1 MQRRITQ
8 KLKLFRAATMRSLV
22 GTKLI
27 LLVVLALCSNT
38 GCTYL
43 INRGNDAAD
52 IFDVGITVSKEPQFG
67 LYAGVLNLLTIG
79 YSNFDG
85 TLYGLGNRNFGAVT
99 AREKAGGLLVIGH
112 EQFGYENFDVVD
124 PESPL
129 LWRVGLIGLIEGP
142 RPPAGQIANCPK
154 ILHLGWIGFSLN
166 CKFGQLMD
174 FVLGWTTLDIMDD
187 DKTLSS
193 SR

>member
-1 MQRRITQ
+1 MKRRIAQ
-8 KLKLFRAATMRSLV
+8 ELKLFSAVTMRSLV
-22 GTKLI
+22 RTILF
-27 LLVVLALCSNT
+27 LLVAVVLCSNT

-99 AREKAGGLLVIGH
+99 AREKAGGLLVRGH
-112 EQFGYENFDVVD
+112 EQFGYEDFEVVD

-129 LWRVGLIGLIEGP
+129 PWRVGFIGLIEGP
-142 RPPAGQIANCPK
+142 RPPAGQIVNCPK
-154 ILHLGWIGFSLN
+154 ILHLGWIGVSLN
-166 CKFGQLMD
+166 CKFGQLLD
-174 FVLGWTTLDIMDD
+174 FVLGWTTIDIMGD
-187 DKTLSS
+187 DKTTNS